1 MIDVHFTGSLQQET
15 TKRLDVLYRKHN
27 SWLQACAYNQSKNKE
42 ITQDLVQEL
51 YIYLG
56 EKQNPKLFY
65 LDSFNLL
72 YCHNFLSSRYINF
85 IKRQNKSIHTNEW
98 KDKPEDKYDVGEDE
112 KLELAYDSVR
122 NELDKL
128 KSGKMWT
135 SAKLYEL
142 YAYSDLTMD
151 ELSKKIGIS
160 KSTTFLN
167 IKKIKEHLKEVID
180 NPFKDSYDSER
191 K

>member
-1 MIDVHFTGSLQQET
+1 MITLDFTGSLQEET
-15 TKRLDVLYRKHN
+15 TKRLDVLYKKHH
-27 SWLQACAYNQSKNKE
+27 SWLSACAYNQSHNKT

-72 YCHNFLSSRYINF
+72 YCHNFLSSRYINY
-85 IKRQNKSIHTNEW
+85 IKRQNKSTEWTNSNIQEEIYNTEF
-98 KDKPEDKYDVGEDE
+98 DK
-112 KLELAYDSVR
+112 KLETAYDDVKA
-122 NELDKL
+122 ELNKL
-128 KSGKMWT
+128 KNGKLWT
-135 SAKLYEL
+135 AAKLYEL
-142 YAYSDLTMD
+142 YAYSDMTME
-151 ELSKKIGIS
+151 ELAKEIGIS

-180 NPFKDSYDSER
+180 NPFEEDEEE
-191 K
+191 

>member
-1 MIDVHFTGSLQQET
+1 MIEVFFTGSIEQET

-85 IKRQNKSIHTNEW
+85 IKRQNKSVSTNEW
-98 KDKPEDKYDVGEDE
+98 KDGPENKYNTEEDQ
-112 KLELAYDSVR
+112 KLEEAYDAVKK
-122 NELDKL
+122 ELSTLKVGKL
-128 KSGKMWT
+128 WT

-167 IKKIKEHLKEVID
+167 IKKIKEHLRNVIE
-180 NPFKDSYDSER
+180 NPFTNENK
-191 K
+191 

>member
-1 MIDVHFTGSLQQET
+1 MIEVHFTGSIEQET

-27 SWLQACAYNQSKNKE
+27 SWLQACAYNKSKNKE
-42 ITQDLVQEL
+42 VTQDLVQEL
-51 YIYLG
+51 YIYLA
-56 EKQNPKLFY
+56 EKKNPKLFY

-85 IKRQNKSIHTNEW
+85 IKRQNKSIHMNEW
-98 KDKPEDKYDVGEDE
+98 IDTPENKYNVDEDTQ
-112 KLELAYDSVR
+112 LELAYDSVR

-167 IKKIKEHLKEVID
+167 IKKIKEHLKEVIQ
-180 NPFKDSYDSER
+180 NPFKDSYDNET

>member
-1 MIDVHFTGSLQQET
+1 MIDVFFTGSLQQET

-27 SWLQACAYNQSKNKE
+27 SWLHACAYNQSKNKE
-42 ITQDLVQEL
+42 VTQDLVQEL

-72 YCHNFLSSRYINF
+72 YCHNFISSRYINF
-85 IKRQNKSIHTNEW
+85 IKRQNKSVQTNSW
-98 KDKPEDKYDVGEDE
+98 SDKPEDKYDVGEDE
-112 KLELAYDSVR
+112 KLDVAYEAVKDELAR
-122 NELDKL
+122 LKNGKL
-128 KSGKMWT
+128 WT
-135 SAKLYEL
+135 SAKLYQL

-167 IKKIKEHLKEVID
+167 IKKIKEHLKDVIE
-180 NPFKDSYDSER
+180 NPFKDSYDE
-191 K
+191 